1 MKRTIRWILCL
12 PVAVAAFVLT
22 RIIYFTFFYV
32 ILAIPKLFPIK
43 FELAS
48 FDEWISV
55 IRAHDMQGHYVNGT
69 WWVFFL
75 GFTSSLTAVMAA
87 MLCAPSHRKIVA
99 ITVASLGTAVL
110 VGAAVLVAVSPSVE
124 QTFSFWYRNVVETV
138 ASLAGFGTAVF
149 QAIKIEKEANA

>member
-12 PVAVAAFVLT
+12 PVAVATFALM
-22 RIIYFTFFYV
+22 RIIYFIFFYI
-32 ILAIPKLFPIK
+32 ILSIPKLSPIK

-48 FDEWISV
+48 SDEFLSV
-55 IRAHDMQGHYVNGT
+55 MSAHDMQGHYVNGT

-99 ITVASLGTAVL
+99 ITVASLGALVL
-110 VGAAVLVAVSPSVE
+110 VSSAVFVALSPSVD
-124 QTFSFWYRNVVETV
+124 QTLSFWYRGVVEIV
-138 ASLAGFGTAVF
+138 ASLVGFGVAVF
-149 QAIKIEKEANA
+149 RSIKIEKEVND